1 MGKEGTGAGVE
12 RALVLDAGALIALE
26 KGDPRLAALVE
37 TCLEFGLPLVV
48 PASVLAQVCRGD
60 ARMARVGRAVAAAA
74 VDPLDEGRAKEV
86 GTRLGTRGASDIADA
101 HVVCC
106 TVELQATAVTSDPED
121 LQALVEPG
129 EPLALI
135 AV

>member
-1 MGKEGTGAGVE
+1 MAGM
-12 RALVLDAGALIALE
+12 
-26 KGDPRLAALVE
+26 VE
-37 TCLEFGLPLVV
+37 TCLDFGLPIVV
-48 PASVLAQVCRGD
+48 PTTVLAQVWRGGSQ
-60 ARMARVGRAVAAAA
+60 MARVSRAVAAAA
-74 VDPLDEGRAKEV
+74 VDPLSEDRAKEA
-86 GTRLGTRGASDIADA
+86 GIRLGTRGASDIADA

-121 LQALVEPG
+121 LRTLVEPG